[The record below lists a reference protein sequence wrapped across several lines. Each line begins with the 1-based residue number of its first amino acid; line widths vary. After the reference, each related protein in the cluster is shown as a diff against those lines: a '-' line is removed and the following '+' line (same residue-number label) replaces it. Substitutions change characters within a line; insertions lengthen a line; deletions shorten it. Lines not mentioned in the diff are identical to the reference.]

1 MKVKSD
7 PGIDPAEVL
16 DLLGASS
23 WFGALPPE
31 LQSLIIDRS
40 VVRKYRRNQVI
51 VRQDEPTRGMFCV
64 LRGRVRGVNRLSDG
78 SEVLVHIGEL
88 GSWFAV
94 YSMLAN
100 DVSIGSVV
108 ADCPVTTLNLPQP
121 QFARIVRD
129 EPSYYQY
136 FARLLIEQFKM
147 VFRYLGEVQGL
158 EPEGL
163 LLLRLREL
171 VAVARRDRPGT
182 PLANEI
188 AVSQADLATM
198 IGVSRQTLNVL
209 LSRLERRGLV
219 KIKFRRIQ
227 VIE

>member
-1 MKVKSD
+1 
-7 PGIDPAEVL
+7 
-16 DLLGASS
+16 
-23 WFGALPPE
+23 
-31 LQSLIIDRS
+31 
-40 VVRKYRRNQVI
+40 
-51 VRQDEPTRGMFCV
+51 MFCV

-78 SEVLVHIGEL
+78 SEVLVHIGES

-94 YSMLAN
+94 YGMLAN

-129 EPSYYQY
+129 EPSYYPY

-158 EPEGL
+158 EPEGW

-171 VAVARRDRPGT
+171 VAVARRDHPGS

-188 AVSQADLATM
+188 AVSQANLATM

-209 LSRLERRGLV
+209 LSRLEQRGLV

-227 VIE
+227 VIEQVGSASPAPRQVV